1 MNVDTLITFID
12 TNGGKTTINALT
24 AGAKVTP
31 NVAVKALFDA
41 GKAGR
46 IDATLSEAGQLVFT
60 PSRKLIKAANRAKR
74 NEQLPAAQ
82 DAILTFLGTQT
93 EPVRIKPIVAA
104 TSLDRALVLE
114 ALRSLRDDGKVS
126 SGNETSSNFH
136 MRWSV
141 VAADAS

>member
-1 MNVDTLITFID
+1 MNVDTLISFIEA
-12 TNGGKTTINALT
+12 NGGKTTLNAVT
-24 AGAKVTP
+24 SGAKVTP

-46 IDATLSEAGQLVFT
+46 LDATLSEAGQLVFT

-74 NEQLPAAQ
+74 QEQMPAAQ
-82 DAILTFLGTQT
+82 EAILTFLGTQT

-104 TSLDRALVLE
+104 TGLDRALVLE
-114 ALRSLRDDGKVS
+114 ALRGLRDEGKVT
-126 SGNETSSNFH
+126 SGNDTSSNFH

-141 VAADAS
+141 SASA